1 MLKLLEQWL
10 DKHELRDEDGR
21 LKDALWVTDG
31 VRLRG
36 SLGVLSSRAALGSS
50 VR

>member
-21 LKDALWVTDG
+21 LRNALWVTDG
-31 VRLRG
+31 V
-36 SLGVLSSRAALGSS
+36 SCQVLSGVFS
-50 VR
+50 